1 MMQYAVISQPGE
13 RSLNED
19 FAKASSIENKELE
32 LYALADGLGGHECG
46 EVASE
51 LAVTAA
57 INAFCEDAVNPAA
70 DPAALLSACFSRA
83 QEAVLDRQQKE
94 RSQSEM
100 KTTLTLLLRSAGQIQ
115 WGHVG
120 DSRVYYFR
128 NGRLIRRTLDHSVPQ
143 MLVLSGEIK
152 ENEIRFHEDRNR
164 LLRVIGAPWDSP
176 KYELSDAVKLENGMA
191 FLLCS
196 DGFWEWITEDQ
207 MVQLL
212 QKAESP
218 EQWLSDMEEI
228 VLKNGSG
235 KGMDNYSAIAV
246 MNGRS
251 RKKLFGLF

>member
-19 FAKASSIENKELE
+19 FAKASSIDNKELE

-128 NGRLIRRTLDHSVPQ
+128 SGRLIRRTLDHSVPQ

-196 DGFWEWITEDQ
+196 DGFWEWIAEDQ